1 MPVSDAITARHSL
14 RGAFKTLVMLLVV
27 IGILSW
33 LNQDSMRLYCQ
44 QKYHSGCELPGL
56 DELPAWRLGADI
68 TRALGQG
75 REAFVAGLSG
85 HQAAPGTPPE
95 EAVEPELPGGPVVQ
109 LPPSVA
115 AVTVIAGTRET
126 PGVVAPAPGVAS
138 TAAAP
143 EPVARPRPTEP
154 AAAPAPTLAPAPA
167 SVPDAPAVASA
178 PAPTVP
184 VTPHRRRP
192 PGAPHVVLEPGDE
205 VFFVGDSLMQGVAPH
220 LANSLLKRYNIK
232 SINLSKQSTGL
243 AYPGFFNWPQTVHET
258 LQTHPNI
265 RLMVIFLGPNDPW
278 DMPESRGKPFLRF
291 KSEAWEALYRQR
303 VRSIFEQAQQFDAQ
317 VIWVGPPNMN
327 APKLSTGM
335 QYLRELYRSEAQQYQ
350 QIYLSANEVFGYQAE
365 DFSFYMT
372 DQAGKKSKI
381 RVDDGIHFTPL
392 GQKLIANKVLTLID
406 VHQPGL
412 SER

>member
-1 MPVSDAITARHSL
+1 MPASDVITAGRSL
-14 RGAFKTLVMLLVV
+14 RGALKTLVMLLVV

-56 DELPAWRLGADI
+56 GELPAWRLGADI

-85 HQAAPGTPPE
+85 RETVAGKD
-95 EAVEPELPGGPVVQ
+95 VEPVVPGLPVVQ
-109 LPPSVA
+109 LPPPVE

-126 PGVVAPAPGVAS
+126 PGFVAPIEGAALPAEAPRPAPDPVAPAHVVPPAQAVVI
-138 TAAAP
+138 AP
-143 EPVARPRPTEP
+143 PRLRPT
-154 AAAPAPTLAPAPA
+154 
-167 SVPDAPAVASA
+167 DAQQ
-178 PAPTVP
+178 
-184 VTPHRRRP
+184 
-192 PGAPHVVLEPGDE
+192 VVLEPGDE

-243 AYPGFFNWPQTVHET
+243 AYPGFFNWPQTVHDT
-258 LQTHPNI
+258 LEAHRNI

-303 VRSIFEQAQQFDAQ
+303 VRSIFEQARQFGTQ

-327 APKLSTGM
+327 GPKLSTAM

-350 QIYLSANEVFGYQAE
+350 QIYLSANDVFGYQAE
-365 DFSFYMT
+365 EFSFYMT
-372 DQAGKKSKI
+372 DDAGKKSKI
-381 RVDDGIHFTPL
+381 RVDDGIHFTTS

>member
-1 MPVSDAITARHSL
+1 MPVSDAITAGRSL

-56 DELPAWRLGADI
+56 GELPAWRLGADI

-75 REAFVAGLSG
+75 REAFVAELSG
-85 HQAAPGTPPE
+85 NDAEPVVPG
-95 EAVEPELPGGPVVQ
+95 LPIVQ
-109 LPPSVA
+109 LPPPVE
-115 AVTVIAGTRET
+115 AVTVIAGASEAPSFVPPLESATLPAEPLNPVAVT
-126 PGVVAPAPGVAS
+126 PAPVSAVAPVP
-138 TAAAP
+138 
-143 EPVARPRPTEP
+143 
-154 AAAPAPTLAPAPA
+154 APAPA
-167 SVPDAPAVASA
+167 VAVQ
-178 PAPTVP
+178 PPRLRPT
-184 VTPHRRRP
+184 
-192 PGAPHVVLEPGDE
+192 GAQPVVLEPGDE

-220 LANSLLKRYNIK
+220 LANTLLKRYNIK

-258 LQTHPNI
+258 LEAHRNI

-303 VRSIFEQAQQFDAQ
+303 VRSIFEQARQFGTQ

-327 APKLSTGM
+327 GPKLSTAM

-350 QIYLSANEVFGYQAE
+350 QIYLSANDVFGYQAE
-365 DFSFYMT
+365 EFSFYMT
-372 DQAGKKSKI
+372 DDAGKKSKI
-381 RVDDGIHFTPL
+381 RVDDGIHFTTS

>member
-1 MPVSDAITARHSL
+1 MPVSDTATAGRSL
-14 RGAFKTLVMLLVV
+14 FIALKTLMMLLVV

-56 DELPAWRLGADI
+56 GELPAWRLGADI
-68 TRALGQG
+68 TRSLGQG
-75 REAFVAGLSG
+75 REAFVAALSG
-85 HQAAPGTPPE
+85 HEAAPGTAQD
-95 EAVEPELPGGPVVQ
+95 EAVEPAVPGVPVVE

-115 AVTVIAGTRET
+115 AVTVIAGTRDA
-126 PGVVAPAPGVAS
+126 PGFVAPADSAALPGA
-138 TAAAP
+138 TP
-143 EPVARPRPTEP
+143 EPARPKPVEP
-154 AAAPAPTLAPAPA
+154 AAVAAPVPA
-167 SVPDAPAVASA
+167 SIPGPGAPAVALS
-178 PAPTVP
+178 PAPVVP

-258 LQTHPNI
+258 LEAHRNI

-303 VRSIFEQAQQFDAQ
+303 VRSILEQAQQFDAQ

-327 APKLSTGM
+327 AAKLSTGM
-335 QYLRELYRSEAQQYQ
+335 QYLRELYRTEAQQYQ

-372 DQAGKKSKI
+372 DEAGKKSKI
-381 RVDDGIHFTPL
+381 RVDDGIHFTPF

>member
-1 MPVSDAITARHSL
+1 MPASDPITAGRSL
-14 RGAFKTLVMLLVV
+14 RVALKTLVMLLVT

-56 DELPAWRLGADI
+56 GELPAWRLGADI

-75 REAFVAGLSG
+75 REAFIAGLSSSDAVAG
-85 HQAAPGTPPE
+85 KDAEPPVPG
-95 EAVEPELPGGPVVQ
+95 LPVVQ
-109 LPPSVA
+109 LPPTVE
-115 AVTVIAGTRET
+115 AVTVIAGTSET
-126 PGVVAPAPGVAS
+126 PSFVPPVESAALPAAPLQPTSGPVAPAPVSPPAAS
-138 TAAAP
+138 TAA
-143 EPVARPRPTEP
+143 V
-154 AAAPAPTLAPAPA
+154 AAPPRLRAT
-167 SVPDAPAVASA
+167 D
-178 PAPTVP
+178 TQK
-184 VTPHRRRP
+184 
-192 PGAPHVVLEPGDE
+192 VVLEPGDE

-258 LQTHPNI
+258 LEAHRNI

-291 KSEAWEALYRQR
+291 KSEAWEKLYRQR
-303 VRSIFEQAQQFDAQ
+303 VGSIYEQAREFGTQ

-327 APKLSTGM
+327 GPKLSTAM

-350 QIYLSANEVFGYQAE
+350 QIYLSANDVFGYQAE
-365 DFSFYMT
+365 EFSFYMT
-372 DQAGKKSKI
+372 DDAGKKSKI
-381 RVDDGIHFTPL
+381 RVDDGIHFTTS

>member
-1 MPVSDAITARHSL
+1 MPVSDAITAGRSL

-56 DELPAWRLGADI
+56 GELPAWRLGADI

-85 HQAAPGTPPE
+85 NDAEPVVPG
-95 EAVEPELPGGPVVQ
+95 LPVVQ
-109 LPPSVA
+109 LPPPVE
-115 AVTVIAGTRET
+115 AVTVIAGASEAPSFVPPLESATLPAEPLNPVAVT
-126 PGVVAPAPGVAS
+126 PAPVSAVAPVP
-138 TAAAP
+138 
-143 EPVARPRPTEP
+143 
-154 AAAPAPTLAPAPA
+154 APAPA
-167 SVPDAPAVASA
+167 PAVAVQ
-178 PAPTVP
+178 PPRLRPT
-184 VTPHRRRP
+184 
-192 PGAPHVVLEPGDE
+192 GAQPVVLEPGDE

-220 LANSLLKRYNIK
+220 LANTLLKRYNIK

-258 LQTHPNI
+258 LEAHRNI

-303 VRSIFEQAQQFDAQ
+303 VRSIFEQARQFGTQ

-327 APKLSTGM
+327 GPKLSTAM

-350 QIYLSANEVFGYQAE
+350 QIYLSANDVFGYQAE
-365 DFSFYMT
+365 EFSFYMT
-372 DQAGKKSKI
+372 DDAGKKSKI
-381 RVDDGIHFTPL
+381 RVDDGIHFTTS